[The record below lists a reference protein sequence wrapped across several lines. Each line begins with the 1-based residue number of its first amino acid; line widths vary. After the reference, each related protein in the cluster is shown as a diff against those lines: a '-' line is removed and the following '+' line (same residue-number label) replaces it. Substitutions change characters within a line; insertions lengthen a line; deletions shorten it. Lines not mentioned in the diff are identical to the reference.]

1 VYFKQLNNWEVVLLD
16 FQRGNVSLIDC
27 LAMTHRSLILLR
39 LTEGYGV
46 VMYASDNV
54 RFWQLFVCIVAFVEI
69 HFVAAQIDLQDL
81 PADEVQSQVDLSKP
95 LSWQEACKL
104 VGTQDLALAE
114 KIEKTLREALRLPQ
128 KSEVMACALILQ
140 CVGRGDSEAVK
151 AALAGA
157 RSVFPQASVETQS
170 LMARVRLW
178 LWLTANEPKVA
189 AYATGTFRELVT
201 NTYRGELSKPELRAH
216 SQLIGTVCGML
227 QSERAESPISA
238 DNLKIA
244 EQCLSASKISDVKSR
259 FKQSQQIGKRRAE
272 AIEQTI
278 ERVNA
283 KSPDDVADEQAAR
296 KAKLA
301 DLGYEFTNT
310 RDLMIEI
317 VRNSREV
324 SRQNTLDR
332 RKLADYM
339 KRLIREWMIP
349 TAGHPGQPPIEPRM
363 PIESEIKVEEY
374 TYETKYDKDGK
385 KEREEKQ
392 DEILQTLNVNA
403 ARSMPNKWR
412 LIVLTKQ
419 ILTDALQSMS
429 PC

>member
-1 VYFKQLNNWEVVLLD
+1 MLPVTFVYFKQLNNWEVVLLD

-104 VGTQDLALAE
+104 LGTQDLALAE

-151 AALAGA
+151 AALAGT

-216 SQLIGTVCGML
+216 SQLIGTV
-227 QSERAESPISA
+227 
-238 DNLKIA
+238 
-244 EQCLSASKISDVKSR
+244 
-259 FKQSQQIGKRRAE
+259 
-272 AIEQTI
+272 
-278 ERVNA
+278 
-283 KSPDDVADEQAAR
+283 
-296 KAKLA
+296 
-301 DLGYEFTNT
+301 
-310 RDLMIEI
+310 
-317 VRNSREV
+317 
-324 SRQNTLDR
+324 
-332 RKLADYM
+332 
-339 KRLIREWMIP
+339 
-349 TAGHPGQPPIEPRM
+349 
-363 PIESEIKVEEY
+363 
-374 TYETKYDKDGK
+374 
-385 KEREEKQ
+385 
-392 DEILQTLNVNA
+392 
-403 ARSMPNKWR
+403 
-412 LIVLTKQ
+412 
-419 ILTDALQSMS
+419 
-429 PC
+429 